1 MKKAV
6 EIQLESQ
13 AFVCTVGRVTP
24 EEFDEFFGSPE
35 LIEGF
40 RKFCEEDLKKRI
52 ETEIDSKAV
61 VKTKVFI
68 REIEVE
74 DGEEPVGE

>member
-13 AFVCTVGRVTP
+13 AFVSMIGRVTP
-24 EEFDEFFGSPE
+24 ETYEKCFGSPE
-35 LIEGF
+35 MIEWF
-40 RKFCEEDLKKRI
+40 REFHDKDLKERI
-52 ETEIDSKAV
+52 ESVENTKAV
-61 VKTKVFI
+61 IKTKVFI

-74 DGEEPVGE
+74 DGEELV

>member
-13 AFVCTVGRVTP
+13 AFVSMIVRVTP
-24 EEFDEFFGSPE
+24 ETYEKAFGSPE
-35 LIEGF
+35 MMEGF
-40 RKFCEEDLKKRI
+40 REFHDKELKERI
-52 ETEIDSKAV
+52 ERDNNAKAV
-61 VKTKVFI
+61 IKTKVFI

-74 DGEEPVGE
+74 DGEELM

>member
-6 EIQLESQ
+6 EIQAESQ
-13 AFVCTVGRVTP
+13 AFVCMIGRVTP
-24 EEFDEFFGSPE
+24 EEFDEFYGSPE

-40 RKFCEEDLKKRI
+40 RKLCEGYLKMKI
-52 ETEIDSKAV
+52 ETGKDSKAV
-61 VKTKVFI
+61 VKTKVFV

>member
-13 AFVCTVGRVTP
+13 AFVSMIGRMTP
-24 EEFDEFFGSPE
+24 ETFEKYYGSPE

-40 RKFCEEDLKKRI
+40 REFHDKDLKERI
-52 ETEIDSKAV
+52 ESDENAKAV
-61 VKTKVFI
+61 IKTKVII

-74 DGEEPVGE
+74 DGEELM

>member
-6 EIQLESQ
+6 EIQAESQ

-24 EEFDEFFGSPE
+24 EKFDEFYGSPE

-40 RKFCEEDLKKRI
+40 RKFCEEYLKKRI
-52 ETEIDSKAV
+52 EAEEDSKAV
-61 VKTKVFI
+61 VKSKVFV

-74 DGEEPVGE
+74 DGEELVGE

>member
-1 MKKAV
+1 VKKAV
-6 EIQLESQ
+6 EIQVESQ
-13 AFVCTVGRVTP
+13 AFVCMVGRVNP
-24 EEFDEFFGSPE
+24 ETFEKCFGSPE

-40 RKFCEEDLKKRI
+40 REFHDKELKERI
-52 ETEIDSKAV
+52 EGDNNTKAV

-74 DGEEPVGE
+74 DGEELMGE

>member
-6 EIQLESQ
+6 EIQVESQ
-13 AFVCTVGRVTP
+13 AFVSMIGRVTP
-24 EEFDEFFGSPE
+24 ETFEKAFGSPE

-40 RKFCEEDLKKRI
+40 REFHDKDLKERI
-52 ETEIDSKAV
+52 ESDENTKAV

-74 DGEEPVGE
+74 DGEELM